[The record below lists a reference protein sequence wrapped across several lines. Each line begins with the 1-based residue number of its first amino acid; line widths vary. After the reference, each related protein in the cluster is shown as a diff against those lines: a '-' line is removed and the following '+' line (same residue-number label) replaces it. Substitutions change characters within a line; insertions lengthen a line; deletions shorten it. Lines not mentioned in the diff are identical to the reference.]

1 MRFTSYWEE
10 CQLDLQIFQTCECEK
25 RAVYEIL
32 KTGIVDERAPVFTTY
47 HDQDITLIRLHVYG
61 QGTKFTKKIIDS
73 DENSLHL
80 YCSVDTMPCGKNT
93 LNEKPLEQ
101 K

>member
-1 MRFTSYWEE
+1 M
-10 CQLDLQIFQTCECEK
+10 
-25 RAVYEIL
+25 
-32 KTGIVDERAPVFTTY
+32 
-47 HDQDITLIRLHVYG
+47 YG

-101 K
+101 KWIAKCSN